1 MRGIRGGQ
9 IVKWGKKEK
18 VVESHF
24 VSRFS
29 ELFAEIHQKHLRV
42 SFTGLPK
49 GSEANQSAAK
59 LGSLD

>member
-1 MRGIRGGQ
+1 M
-9 IVKWGKKEK
+9 KWGKKEK